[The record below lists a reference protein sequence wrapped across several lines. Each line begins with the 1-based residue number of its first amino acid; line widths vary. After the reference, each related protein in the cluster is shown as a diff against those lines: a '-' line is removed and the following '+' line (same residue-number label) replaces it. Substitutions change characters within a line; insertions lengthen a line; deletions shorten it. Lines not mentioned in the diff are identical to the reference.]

1 MNYLYTLLN
10 NFACFCNILKLHPVD
25 GHVTVKNFMKLNT
38 RIMINNSVKLAQYKL
53 SQHRLQGTKSK
64 LNIFEVA
71 QLMDAIKNADQ
82 TKSAV
87 NNSIF
92 YSIHPN

>member
-1 MNYLYTLLN
+1 MYSVG
-10 NFACFCNILKLHPVD
+10 K
-25 GHVTVKNFMKLNT
+25 MKL
-38 RIMINNSVKLAQYKL
+38 IVKDMINNSVKLAQYKL

-82 TKSAV
+82 NKNTQMSSV
-87 NNSIF
+87 F

>member
-1 MNYLYTLLN
+1 MYSVE
-10 NFACFCNILKLHPVD
+10 K
-25 GHVTVKNFMKLNT
+25 MKL
-38 RIMINNSVKLAQYKL
+38 IVKDMINNSVKLAQYKL

-82 TKSAV
+82 SKNTQMSSV
-87 NNSIF
+87 F

>member
-1 MNYLYTLLN
+1 
-10 NFACFCNILKLHPVD
+10 
-25 GHVTVKNFMKLNT
+25 
-38 RIMINNSVKLAQYKL
+38 MINNSVKLAQYKL

-71 QLMDAIKNADQ
+71 QLMDAIKIADQ
-82 TKSAV
+82 MKNVQTS
-87 NNSIF
+87 SLF

>member
-1 MNYLYTLLN
+1 
-10 NFACFCNILKLHPVD
+10 
-25 GHVTVKNFMKLNT
+25 
-38 RIMINNSVKLAQYKL
+38 MINNTVKLAQYKL

-71 QLMDAIKNADQ
+71 QLMDTIKTAEQ
-82 TKSAV
+82 IKSSS

>member
-1 MNYLYTLLN
+1 
-10 NFACFCNILKLHPVD
+10 
-25 GHVTVKNFMKLNT
+25 
-38 RIMINNSVKLAQYKL
+38 MINNTVKLAQYKL

-71 QLMDAIKNADQ
+71 QLMDTIKTAEQIKNS
-82 TKSAV
+82 T